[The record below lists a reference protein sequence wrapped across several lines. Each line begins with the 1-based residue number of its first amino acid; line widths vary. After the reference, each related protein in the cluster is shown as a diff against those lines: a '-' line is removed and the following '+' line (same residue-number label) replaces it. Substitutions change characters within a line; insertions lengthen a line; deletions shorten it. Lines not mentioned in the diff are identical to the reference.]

1 MSRRIVFESSAFADF
16 NEWAKLDKKI
26 YRKIVELIKDI
37 DRSPFEGLGK
47 PEPLKYELS
56 GFWSR
61 RIDNE
66 HRLVYQVIEHQL
78 ILVHNDR
85 DFETIQRVR
94 SLNCLRFR
102 PDNN

>member
-1 MSRRIVFESSAFADF
+1 M
-16 NEWAKLDKKI
+16 

-61 RIDNE
+61 RINNE
-66 HRLVYQVIEHQL
+66 HRLLYQVTDTEIIIAAGKYHYSE
-78 ILVHNDR
+78 
-85 DFETIQRVR
+85 
-94 SLNCLRFR
+94 
-102 PDNN
+102 